1 MKLRL
6 LGVIK
11 LNICGV
17 TVSQSKPDMGS
28 HEDKTTVLCEILWGH
43 ELSGKASNGCPSYAR
58 PQVKI
63 CDAEQRIRFF
73 SRPKSKENVSGL
85 SRRGVVL
92 CVAEK
97 GGRYMAKKRANG
109 EGNIRKRKDGRWEG
123 RYTAGYDPDTG
134 KRIIKNVLGKT
145 QAEVKEKLAQTMESI
160 KDLDVTRM
168 DDYTVGT
175 RLTSW
180 YELYAKPNVRVS
192 TAEYYRRSI
201 ELHVNP
207 RIGDIKLTKLTGRN
221 LQKLYQDLRKNGRL
235 REEQKEKS
243 PGLSAS
249 TVRGIH
255 LMLHNA
261 MDRAVKERLI
271 PRNPTDDCI
280 APKLE
285 KKEMKILPVED
296 MKAYLDEAQRRNVL
310 PMFYLEQVS
319 GLRKGEL
326 VALLWSDLDE
336 ENQTISVSKQA
347 TRDENGNIVITRPKT
362 ETSVR
367 LVSIPRRAV
376 ELLQQEH
383 RKHPDNPY
391 MFPSTR
397 TGEMYYPDSVVT
409 LHKRILKSAGLSY
422 INFHSLRHTFAT
434 AALQNGIDVKTV
446 SSMLG
451 HYDAGFTLRTYT
463 HATRQKQEQAAE
475 KMGDF
480 MNQVM

>member
-1 MKLRL
+1 
-6 LGVIK
+6 
-11 LNICGV
+11 
-17 TVSQSKPDMGS
+17 
-28 HEDKTTVLCEILWGH
+28 
-43 ELSGKASNGCPSYAR
+43 
-58 PQVKI
+58 
-63 CDAEQRIRFF
+63 
-73 SRPKSKENVSGL
+73 
-85 SRRGVVL
+85 
-92 CVAEK
+92 
-97 GGRYMAKKRANG
+97 MAKKRANG

-134 KRIIKNVLGKT
+134 KRIIKNALGKT
-145 QAEVKEKLAQTMESI
+145 QAEVKEKLAQAMESI
-160 KDLDVTRM
+160 KDLDIVRM

-175 RLTSW
+175 WLTSW
-180 YELYAKPNVRVS
+180 YNLYAKPNVRVS

-207 RIGDIKLTKLTGRN
+207 RIGDIKLTKLTGRD
-221 LQKLYQDLRKNGRL
+221 LQKLYQDLRENGRL
-235 REEQKEKS
+235 REEQKEKTL
-243 PGLSAS
+243 GLSAS

-261 MDRAVKERLI
+261 LDRAVKERLI
-271 PRNPTDDCI
+271 QRNPTDGCI

-285 KKEMKILPVED
+285 KKEMKILSTED

-310 PMFYLEQVS
+310 PMFYLELVS

-326 VALLWSDLDE
+326 VALLWSDLDI

-367 LVSIPRRAV
+367 LVSIPQRAV

-397 TGEMYYPDSVVT
+397 TGEMYYPDSIVT

-422 INFHSLRHTFAT
+422 INFHSLRHPNVKAKTKSFSNFLQFFKD
-434 AALQNGIDVKTV
+434 ALYVPIRGRFCIAQ
-446 SSMLG
+446 
-451 HYDAGFTLRTYT
+451 
-463 HATRQKQEQAAE
+463 
-475 KMGDF
+475 
-480 MNQVM
+480 